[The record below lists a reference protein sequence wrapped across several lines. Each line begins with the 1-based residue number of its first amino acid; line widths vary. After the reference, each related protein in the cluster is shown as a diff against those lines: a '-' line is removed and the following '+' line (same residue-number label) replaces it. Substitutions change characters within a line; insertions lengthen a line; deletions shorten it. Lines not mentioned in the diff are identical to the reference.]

1 MLAENADLT
10 FTINQEDFDYIDAL
24 ILSNASPEEAYN
36 RFEKLS
42 NNHIDTL
49 RKITKNIQDSRL
61 ARDNEGIKK
70 FLKEFYEF
78 LEKYIPV
85 LMAQAKIFWDREN
98 YQ

>member
-42 NNHIDTL
+42 NNYIDTL
-49 RKITKNIQDSRL
+49 RKITKSI
-61 ARDNEGIKK
+61 
-70 FLKEFYEF
+70 
-78 LEKYIPV
+78 
-85 LMAQAKIFWDREN
+85 
-98 YQ
+98 